1 MWEIKW
7 ASKFAAPRIRKYA
20 AAQQRRRAM
29 RRALMARRMKTIALG
44 CTVAAAADA
53 AADIS

>member
-1 MWEIKW
+1 MWEIEW

-29 RRALMARRMKTIALG
+29 IRALKVRMKKTNALG

-53 AADIS
+53 ADDVS

>member
-20 AAQQRRRAM
+20 AAQQRRRAKI
-29 RRALMARRMKTIALG
+29 RALKVRMKKTNALG
-44 CTVAAAADA
+44 CTVAAAPDA
-53 AADIS
+53 AADVS

>member
-1 MWEIKW
+1 MWEIEW

-20 AAQQRRRAM
+20 AAQQRRRAL
-29 RRALMARRMKTIALG
+29 RSALKVRMKKTNALG

-53 AADIS
+53 AADVS

>member
-20 AAQQRRRAM
+20 AAQQRRRAL
-29 RRALMARRMKTIALG
+29 RSALKVRMKKTNALG

-53 AADIS
+53 AADVS